1 MQLRGR
7 HWILLWLL
15 VFLVVAGT
23 VIGRQTRA
31 YARAA
36 ELARIRE
43 RRAALEA
50 QRSALERAIETAASR
65 AVIGRK
71 AAALGLR
78 APTDDEYRIL
88 QLPSAAEA
96 R

>member
-15 VFLVVAGT
+15 AFLLVAGT
-23 VIGRQTRA
+23 VIGRQTRS
-31 YARAA
+31 YALAA
-36 ELARIRE
+36 ELARMRE
-43 RRAALEA
+43 RRATLEA
-50 QRSALERAIETAASR
+50 QRSALEREIETASSR

-71 AAALGLR
+71 AEALGLR
-78 APTDDEYRIL
+78 APTDDEYRL
-88 QLPSAAEA
+88 MELPAVTPA